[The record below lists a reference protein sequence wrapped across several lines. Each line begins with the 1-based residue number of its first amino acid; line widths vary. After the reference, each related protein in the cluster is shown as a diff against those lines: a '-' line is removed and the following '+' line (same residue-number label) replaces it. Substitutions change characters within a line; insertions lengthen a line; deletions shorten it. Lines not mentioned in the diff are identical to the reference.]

1 MGEDDFSGGL
11 ASLFDPTLGQFTG
24 GQGATVNDMLG
35 KAGFGQFRSA
45 ELENDGASN
54 WDRNWSTLSPED
66 TQYNADLMQQL
77 GGDSAKFTGNAFWGD
92 NKPMYQNQITNGNKV
107 LSSQQEEIKA
117 PSLVETLFPMV
128 IKGFLGSAFAGAA
141 GFGGMAGGSGAFS
154 GGAAATNPALIES
167 AAGTA
172 GYGAS
177 SATPSFLG
185 GLPSYAQSAASGAVQ
200 GGINSAINGQGLKG
214 AVPGAIGGGL
224 YAGVNQLNPAGKVG
238 IDSPGLGKLFN
249 STLTSGLRAGLTG
262 NNVGDA
268 MKGTALTGGLN
279 LAGNELGNYMN
290 EGNSM
295 DNGMSYGGD
304 GRLSLGS
311 YLEQPQTFAPAS
323 FNREVDIGADG
334 EYNPWQQN
342 LFGSSLD
349 SGGQQSFGTGMD
361 IPGNSMGGQGG
372 NPLTGFFKSM
382 LGGGGKG
389 GAGLGDM
396 AGSLLGLYQANRQ
409 RRDARSQIDN
419 LSGMFSQNSPYAQQM
434 RQQLARRDAAGGRR
448 SQYGPREVEFQAAM
462 AKANQGNAGALS
474 QLYSGQNNAQ
484 AMMLRNLLQLG
495 NQTGGFNSL
504 ARMFGGQNQQAAS
517 PFDRYQYGNMGSG
530 D

>member
-54 WDRNWSTLSPED
+54 WDRNWSTLSQD
-66 TQYNADLMQQL
+66 DMDYNSNLMQSI
-77 GGDSAKFTGNAFWGD
+77 GGDSAKFTGNAFMGSEG
-92 NKPMYQNQITNGNKV
+92 PMYENQILNGNKT
-107 LSSQQEEIKA
+107 LAKQQEQIKV
-117 PSLVETLFPMV
+117 PSLFETLFPMV
-128 IKGFLGSAFAGAA
+128 IKGFLGSAVAGAA
-141 GFGGMAGGSGAFS
+141 GFGGMASAGGSS
-154 GGAAATNPALIES
+154 LT
-167 AAGTA
+167 T
-172 GYGAS
+172 
-177 SATPSFLG
+177 

-361 IPGNSMGGQGG
+361 VPGNSMGGQGG

-382 LGGGGKG
+382 LGGAGKG

-495 NQTGGFNSL
+495 NQSGAFRGLSN
-504 ARMFGGQNQQAAS
+504 MFGGDTPMN
-517 PFDRYQYGNMGSG
+517 RYTQGNYGSG